1 MNMENSLIC
10 SNLPCSYNTSNSLD
24 SYLHWINQIPM
35 LTYEEEI
42 DLTKQLVSNK
52 SVAAGKRLILSH
64 LRFVVKI
71 ARGYLG
77 YGLSLADL
85 IQEGTLGL
93 IKAVQRFNPEK
104 GVRLATFAIHWIK
117 AEIHDFILHNW
128 RIVKIATTKAQRKL
142 FFNLRKKHK
151 ALNWFTTNEVKEIA
165 NDLKVPE
172 KEVRT
177 MEARMYANDLSL
189 DVSPD
194 EDNNA
199 STPPIEYLVK
209 HEEQEDVFEDRS
221 ECISKLQEYLQKLDP
236 RSRDI
241 VKQRWLSSTKVT
253 LQTLAKKYNVSCERI
268 RQIEEKAMIV
278 LRHAMQ

>member
-1 MNMENSLIC
+1 MCN
-10 SNLPCSYNTSNSLD
+10 NLPCSYGVDGSLEG
-24 SYLHWINQIPM
+24 YLRWINQIPM
-35 LTYEEEI
+35 LTYEEEV
-42 DLTKQLVSNK
+42 DLTRQLVNSGN
-52 SVAAGKRLILSH
+52 VAAGKRLILSH

-165 NDLKVPE
+165 SDLDVPE

-177 MEARMYANDLSL
+177 MEARMSASDLSL

-194 EDNNA
+194 EDSSNV
-199 STPPIEYLVK
+199 PPIEYMVK
-209 HEEQEDVFEDRS
+209 NEEQEDDFEDRS
-221 ECISKLQEYLQKLDP
+221 ECISKLQEHLQNLDP

-241 VKQRWLSSTKVT
+241 VRQRWLSSTKVT

-268 RQIEEKAMIV
+268 RQIEEKAMIA